1 MNLLDLFALGRHD
14 DPEAIALSWKP
25 DAGGSPARLI
35 SHGELD
41 LAAARVAL
49 LLQAAGVRHGD
60 RVALFC
66 GNRPEWVVAFLAILR
81 VGGVVVP
88 INLAY
93 RKHELAHIVADAEPK
108 LMVTETAQLAVV
120 AELDDRGSLAQILD
134 VDGEAWRQAAL
145 DRAPA
150 EAGPFGIDGSDLAML
165 LYTSGT
171 TGRSKAAM
179 ITHDNFLATIAALLV
194 AWGWSSEDRLLL
206 TLPLFHT
213 HGLVVGLCTALAAGA
228 RIELR
233 RRFELEAV
241 WGDLDAGAASMFFG
255 VPTMYTRLLQRA
267 QELGAEAVRR
277 GGIGRM
283 RLFCCGSAPLSAETF
298 EAFRLA
304 TGHCILERYGMT
316 ETGMLF
322 SNPLVGERRAG
333 TVGFPLPGVTA
344 VIVDEL
350 GARVGDGGEGEL
362 WVRGSN
368 VFEGY
373 WRDATKTKDSFATDA
388 EGRRWFRTGDLA
400 RRDPDHRAVTLLG
413 RRHELIIA
421 GGYNI
426 YPREIEEVLSELPEL
441 VEVAVVGRPHPEW
454 GEVPVA
460 FVVGDE
466 VDLERLERHCRER
479 IAAYKVP
486 KRFCR
491 VPALPRNAL
500 GKVQKHL
507 LES

>member
-1 MNLLDLFALGRHD
+1 MNLLDLFALGRRHD
-14 DPEAIALSWKP
+14 PGAIAVSWASGTDDLS
-25 DAGGSPARLI
+25 ARLI
-35 SHGELD
+35 THGELD
-41 LAAARVAL
+41 VEAARIAG
-49 LLQAAGVRHGD
+49 LLQAVGVSPGD

-93 RKHELAHIVADAEPK
+93 RQHELAHIVADAEPK
-108 LMVTETAQLAVV
+108 VMITEAGQLAIV
-120 AELDDRGSLAQILD
+120 AELDDRGSMAEVLD
-134 VDGEAWRQAAL
+134 VDGDAWR
-145 DRAPA
+145 RAEGDSATPA
-150 EAGPFGIDGSDLAML
+150 FTPMRIDGSDLAML

-171 TGRSKAAM
+171 TGRSKGAM

-194 AWGWSSEDRLLL
+194 AWGWSSDDRLLL

-228 RIELR
+228 RVELR
-233 RRFELEAV
+233 RRFELESV
-241 WGDLDAGAASMFFG
+241 WAELDAGIASLFFG

-267 QELGAEAVRR
+267 QALGTRAVQH

-298 EAFRLA
+298 EAFRTA
-304 TGHCILERYGMT
+304 TGHTILERYGMT

-344 VIVDEL
+344 TIVDEQGEAVAD
-350 GARVGDGGEGEL
+350 GAEGEL

-373 WRDATKTKDSFATDA
+373 WRDPEKTRHSFAGDA
-388 EGRRWFRTGDLA
+388 DGRRWFRTGDLA
-400 RRDPDHRAVTLLG
+400 RRNPGHGAVTLLG

-441 VEVAVVGRPHPEW
+441 REVAVVGRPHPEW

-460 FVVGDE
+460 FVVGDG
-466 VDLERLERHCRER
+466 VDLERLERHCRDR
-479 IAAYKVP
+479 IASYKVP
-486 KRFCR
+486 KQFCL
-491 VPALPRNAL
+491 VSSLPRNAL

-507 LES
+507 LKS